1 MEYNERVYNGL
12 SLQRDKYES
21 QLAELYLET
30 DWNNEACMSISEIR
44 KRMFLLRMLNRI
56 DDAMEKLEKEM
67 WG

>member
-12 SLQRDKYES
+12 ALQRRKYES

-44 KRMFLLRMLNRI
+44 KRSFLVRMLNRI

-67 WG
+67 RG